1 MWQYLDE
8 ELKELKKIDWDG
20 ITPTEMMSS

>member
-1 MWQYLDE
+1 MWQDLDE